1 MQKLKL
7 GEYIEY
13 TTTIDENR
21 ELKTNDAKWVCIQV
35 PSDYESQIGTEN
47 KTVYLDVGDI
57 NFDGKIDN
65 EDYIILAQYTATGP
79 NADKLPY
86 NKANWTPTD
95 KQLLVMNCKQDN
107 EYNINNIN
115 VDDAVYLYNY
125 INDIGSVIDLGVAPY
140 TIQVNAENYKT
151 KNVGNLLIID
161 GHYDK
166 TVNIPFNEFVT
177 DGCAIH
183 DKFFNYLFGMAIH
196 KYSNTENITYLQKL
210 LKEAFPEYSDDIVTF
225 QTGVYTKKM
234 RELLKKYQLQQVL
247 CDKGDLNNDNKLTN
261 ADLVLMQNYITDS
274 ADYTKVYKYIED
286 PIENPLTPEEIEAL
300 DRDGDGKITAH
311 DLMLIDAELSAVYSA
326 TLRTRADID
335 GNMYVDDFDYYLLDQ
350 VIQNGS
356 VTYEDERGRT
366 ITTDLKKYK
375 IPFQLGWLDVQTE
388 KFLEFGVND
397 MGDISEVSK

>member
-1 MQKLKL
+1 M
-7 GEYIEY
+7 
-13 TTTIDENR
+13 
-21 ELKTNDAKWVCIQV
+21 
-35 PSDYESQIGTEN
+35 
-47 KTVYLDVGDI
+47 
-57 NFDGKIDN
+57 
-65 EDYIILAQYTATGP
+65 AQYTATGP

-177 DGCAIH
+177 DGWAIH